1 MEGAEVVK
9 VDDLWSTIQSR
20 GSRECR
26 QGGVGSEDGDESCCQ
41 VAPQIQRQEADL
53 KVKLRCVRHVQRR
66 EGGYIGQRVMRM
78 ELEEKKKTSEEVHGC
93 REGGHAEG

>member
-9 VDDLWSTIQSR
+9 VDDLWSTQ
-20 GSRECR
+20 
-26 QGGVGSEDGDESCCQ
+26 VGDGDESCCE
-41 VAPQIQRQEADL
+41 VVPQIQRQEADL